1 MTQCGARVLPRG
13 GDSLHDPSVSLSNP
27 FQKEINC
34 KREMRHGSIELHR
47 FASPEPLCSMWQAD
61 FDAGMD

>member
-1 MTQCGARVLPRG
+1 MTQCRVRNLPNDN
-13 GDSLHDPSVSLSNP
+13 DSLRDPSVSLSNP
-27 FQKEINC
+27 FKKEINC